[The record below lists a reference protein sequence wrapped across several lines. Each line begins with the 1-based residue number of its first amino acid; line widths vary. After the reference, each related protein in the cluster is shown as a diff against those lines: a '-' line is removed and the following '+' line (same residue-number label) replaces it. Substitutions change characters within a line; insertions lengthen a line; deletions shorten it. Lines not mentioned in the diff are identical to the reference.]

1 MIEYFSI
8 FSQLVVF
15 IFFSYF
21 PVNKTTSKYL
31 TTSSKDLSAIHYFVI
46 NMPILMFILLL
57 FSFTE
62 ISLENAFII
71 ILSTYS
77 ILFFLSLKE
86 IYNYVKYKNFLIVVL
101 FLLINFALFIDIARD
116 LELSW
121 DGLTTWKLRAND
133 FYLGSNY
140 FNKTTDVVLPQYP
153 HLGTYMWAFFWK
165 NSFLEYE
172 YFGRLFQAYLYVLS
186 FFAISSCFENIN
198 FLKKKLIIVL
208 LILFTYQP
216 DLRGLQDIYIF
227 SLLILFGFFIHQ
239 KLKLNSEINSFAILI
254 LIILPWIKSEGI
266 FYSIFL
272 TIIYLVIEKKLIK
285 KYFFS
290 VIIFALIIFQL
301 GMNYFYFDLRSLFQ
315 FEIDMTNIAS
325 DNSILLFFTKIIN
338 ILFYSAQASFR
349 NPIIIIDLLV
359 IIMCF
364 YYSKF
369 EKNNIPYL
377 LFLFLNISFIFAIYV
392 ISPDELKWHLQTS
405 IDRLLLQT
413 SGIYMYLLV
422 FLNNKKYIKI

>member
-1 MIEYFSI
+1 MIEYFGI
-8 FSQLVVF
+8 FLQLVVF

-71 ILSTYS
+71 ILSTYL

-101 FLLINFALFIDIARD
+101 FLLINFAIFVDIARD

-186 FFAISSCFENIN
+186 IFAISSCFENIN

-208 LILFTYQP
+208 
-216 DLRGLQDIYIF
+216 
-227 SLLILFGFFIHQ
+227 
-239 KLKLNSEINSFAILI
+239 
-254 LIILPWIKSEGI
+254 
-266 FYSIFL
+266 
-272 TIIYLVIEKKLIK
+272 
-285 KYFFS
+285 
-290 VIIFALIIFQL
+290 
-301 GMNYFYFDLRSLFQ
+301 
-315 FEIDMTNIAS
+315 
-325 DNSILLFFTKIIN
+325 
-338 ILFYSAQASFR
+338 
-349 NPIIIIDLLV
+349 
-359 IIMCF
+359 
-364 YYSKF
+364 
-369 EKNNIPYL
+369 
-377 LFLFLNISFIFAIYV
+377 
-392 ISPDELKWHLQTS
+392 
-405 IDRLLLQT
+405 
-413 SGIYMYLLV
+413 
-422 FLNNKKYIKI
+422 